1 MALATR
7 WLVLA
12 WRLPTGPSAPR
23 VSIWRSLKRL
33 GAATLTPGAALL
45 PFREELVEQIG
56 WLAQE
61 IEEEMG
67 GDAWV
72 LPVTE
77 LTEAEEASVRNQISS
92 EREAEYRELQVE
104 ASELK
109 RRETKPS
116 ARELQAL
123 QDRLSRIR
131 ARDYFG
137 ARGGRAA
144 QVAVERCSQSAVR
157 PSAPVVAK

>member
-1 MALATR
+1 MALATK

-61 IEEEMG
+61 IEEME

-77 LTEAEEASVRNQISS
+77 LTEAEEASVRSQISA
-92 EREAEYRELQVE
+92 EREAEYRQLQVE

-109 RRETKPS
+109 RRDTKPS

-123 QDRLSRIR
+123 RDRLSRIR

-137 ARGGRAA
+137 TRGGRAA
-144 QVAVERCSQSAVR
+144 QIAVERCSQSAAR